1 LAQAILAESLAEECL
16 VSKMTTMIVSWALA
30 LALNMLNGVVGYP
43 AIGPYMPV
51 SDVHEHKQISDEV
64 KAFNDALAGDS
75 PNYAR
80 AKFIYMYGAGVSCK
94 SATQPRMLQGF
105 ARKDLTGETFYDAF
119 RLDNYEQANF
129 WDTFMLQA
137 LDGTGTFAGLD
148 RFKRVTSLKK
158 GVLGLVT
165 LYASHELESAIV
177 KAANGGTDRSDTT
190 SAHAWDEG
198 WAFYYG
204 ADSAGANSP
213 WEVAK
218 KRDGDYI
225 GADVS
230 TTIDEQFNEG
240 LIAVRSST
248 YSAAQATASR
258 DTIYTM
264 WSVTYLRAALKYLQ
278 LAETTYDAKAHA
290 EGYAY
295 YMAIDGWI
303 YSKNKAAAEK
313 LRRKLAI
320 TQTSIP
326 SGSYCDAKRTLE
338 AAYPAIGISCTIMG
352 EFSGTGAITCSS
364 PCTSPS
370 VTLPAGQVAVSQV
383 AGSSTDITCVPTTT
397 TTTAPASKCIL
408 HFVSFWS
415 LVSVAWNVCNA

>member
-1 LAQAILAESLAEECL
+1 
-16 VSKMTTMIVSWALA
+16 MTKMIVSLVLV
-30 LALNMLNGVVGYP
+30 LALNMLNDVVCYP

-51 SDVHEHKQISDEV
+51 SNVHEHKQISDEV
-64 KAFNDALAGDS
+64 KAFNDALAGNS

-94 SATQPRMLQGF
+94 SATNPRTLQGF
-105 ARKDLTGETFYDAF
+105 ALKNLAGETFHDAF
-119 RLDNYEQANF
+119 RKDNYMKANF
-129 WDTFMLQA
+129 WDTFMLDA
-137 LDGTGTFAGLD
+137 LNGAGTFAGLD
-148 RFKRVTSLKK
+148 RVKRVTSLKK

-165 LYASHELESAIV
+165 YYASHELESAIA
-177 KAANGGTDRSDTT
+177 KAANGGTERSDTK

-204 ADSAGANSP
+204 ADSSGTNSP

-218 KRDGDYI
+218 KRDSDFTGT
-225 GADVS
+225 DVS
-230 TTIDEQFNEG
+230 TTIDEQFNKG

-248 YSAAQATASR
+248 YNAGLATAAR

-278 LAETTYDAKAHA
+278 LAETSYDAKAHA

-303 YSKNKAAAEK
+303 YSKNSAAATK
-313 LRRKLAI
+313 LRSKLAI

-326 SGSYCDAKRTLE
+326 SGSFCDAKQTLE
-338 AAYPAIGISCTIMG
+338 AAYQAIGISCSIMG
-352 EFSGTGAITCSS
+352 EFSGTGGITCSPACSS
-364 PCTSPS
+364 PL
-370 VTLPAGQVAVSQV
+370 VTLPTGSSAVSQV
-383 AGSSTDITCVPTTT
+383 TGSATDVQCVPTTT
-397 TTTAPASKCIL
+397 TTAPPKGKASGASSIL

-415 LVSVAWNVCNA
+415 LASVAWNACNA